1 MPATSGSCPFCG
13 SLRISLSRRRGLR
26 EHLLGFVGVAMCR
39 CRRCDKRFSVHPYH
53 WSAWY
58 YTHCPKCWGTDLS
71 PYNEKFVR
79 PRRWHRFKML
89 LGAQP
94 CFCNTCRWNFASFRP
109 RQSRQQPLAEGVRA
123 DD

>member
-1 MPATSGSCPFCG
+1 MPAASGACPFCG
-13 SLRISLSRRRGLR
+13 SLRISLSRRQGAR
-26 EHLLGFVGVAMCR
+26 EHLLQFAGVTMYR
-39 CRRCDKRFSVHPYH
+39 CRRCDRRFAVRPFH
-53 WSAWY
+53 WANWY
-58 YTHCPKCWGTDLS
+58 YAHCPRCWGTDLS

-79 PRRWHRFKML
+79 PRRWYRFKML

-109 RQSRQQPLAEGVRA
+109 RQPRTQPIAGRSMA